1 MKRFFTIVATAIL
14 AAGLSACA
22 PSGNVTRQ
30 QVGTVA
36 GGLAGG
42 IIGTSVFHGD
52 SQVFGAVG
60 GAVVGG
66 LLGSVIGADMDRQ
79 DRVNA
84 DQAMAS
90 VPVGQEATWTNSK
103 TRTQY
108 KVRPIRT
115 YYRRDGRRC
124 KLVRVTTIKY
134 ATGAKKAIKTSY
146 CH

>member
-14 AAGLSACA
+14 AASLSACT
-22 PSGNVTRQ
+22 PNGTVTKQ

-42 IIGTSVFHGD
+42 IIGASVFHGD
-52 SQVFGAVG
+52 SQAFAAVAGAV
-60 GAVVGG
+60 AGG
-66 LLGSVIGADMDRQ
+66 LLGSAIGADMDRQ
-79 DRVNA
+79 DQVNA
-84 DQAMAS
+84 NQAMAS

-134 ATGAKKAIKTSY
+134 ASGAKKVIKTSY